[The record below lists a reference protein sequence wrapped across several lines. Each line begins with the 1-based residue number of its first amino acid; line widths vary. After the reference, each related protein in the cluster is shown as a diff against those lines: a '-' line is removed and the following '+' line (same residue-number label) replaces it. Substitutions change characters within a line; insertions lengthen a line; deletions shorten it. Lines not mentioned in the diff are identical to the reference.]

1 MSKQKAKTRAIVD
14 VAPCGC
20 RGADG
25 TTTQHQEALVYNWAQ
40 DKNLQDS
47 KKNRTGGEQQKKRRE
62 NQHIGTLSLSFRLYW
77 FLLLPTTQA
86 PRLDALRNDF
96 WL

>member
-20 RGADG
+20 RGADE

-40 DKNLQDS
+40 DENLQDS
-47 KKNRTGGEQQKKRRE
+47 KKREQEENNKKNRRE
-62 NQHIGTLSLSFRLYW
+62 NQHIGTLSFSFRLYW
-77 FLLLPTTQA
+77 FLLLPTTHA
-86 PRLDALRNDF
+86 PHPDALPNDF